1 MQVHVEL
8 EGRSGLVMHNGRLA
22 DPLDPLAAELSKM
35 TSKSGKTEEEQRA
48 IADFEWRAS
57 LYYEKDIGPYIPA
70 ENVIRSFRDA
80 ATAWKLGERVY
91 DFVVL
96 LTDKVP
102 LQHDGPSE
110 LSRLAKREENVLR
123 KTVKIGRN
131 RTPRTRPI
139 FRAWSL
145 SFDIELEEDGLNF
158 GDLTR
163 IAERAGRLKGL
174 GDARKLGYGRF
185 DAKLTAA

>member
-8 EGRSGLVMHNGRLA
+8 KGRSGLVMHNGRLA
-22 DPLDPLAAELSKM
+22 DPLDPLAAGLSEL
-35 TSKSGKTEEEQRA
+35 TSKSKKTEEEQRA
-48 IADFEWRAS
+48 IADYEWKAS
-57 LYYEKDIGPYIPA
+57 LYYDKEIGPYIPA

-91 DFVVL
+91 DFVVVL
-96 LTDKVP
+96 DDKVP

-110 LSRLAKREENVLR
+110 LGKLAKREENRLR

-139 FRAWSL
+139 FRSWGL

-158 GDLTR
+158 ADLTR
-163 IAERAGRLKGL
+163 IAERAGRLEGL

-185 DAKLTAA
+185 DAHLTPA

>member
-1 MQVHVEL
+1 MQVHVKL

-22 DPLDPLAAELSKM
+22 DPLDPLAAQLSKL

-57 LYYEKDIGPYIPA
+57 LYWDDGPYIPA

-91 DFVVL
+91 DFVVVL
-96 LTDKVP
+96 SDKLP
-102 LQHDGPSE
+102 LQHDGPAD
-110 LSRLAKREENVLR
+110 LSKLAAREEYVLR

-131 RTPRTRPI
+131 RTARTRPI
-139 FRAWSL
+139 FRTWSL
-145 SFDIELEEDGLNF
+145 AFDIELEEDGLNF
-158 GDLTR
+158 ADLER

-185 DAKLTAA
+185 DAHLTAA

>member
-1 MQVHVEL
+1 M
-8 EGRSGLVMHNGRLA
+8 
-22 DPLDPLAAELSKM
+22 
-35 TSKSGKTEEEQRA
+35 
-48 IADFEWRAS
+48 
-57 LYYEKDIGPYIPA
+57 
-70 ENVIRSFRDA
+70 
-80 ATAWKLGERVY
+80 
-91 DFVVL
+91 
-96 LTDKVP
+96 P

-110 LSRLAKREENVLR
+110 LSKLAKREENVLR

-131 RTPRTRPI
+131 RTARTRPI